1 MPDSDTPD
9 SPDPDATDR
18 LLGLSEVADLLQTSR
33 TTVANWRARRG
44 NFPAPVAEL
53 KSGPIWRQADVIEWA
68 HAEDLV
74 IVDTALAS
82 VAGGDDGPGA
92 KTVAVMNAKG
102 GVGKSTLAANLG
114 WYLAYEANQRVLMV
128 DLDPQFNLS
137 QYVLGT
143 AKYEKHLQGGKGTVL
158 DVFEQATPASVSRRT
173 NSAVSPADVV
183 SRVRSWSD
191 GSRIDLLPS
200 SLELSWTLK
209 NPSGKEHLLAH
220 FLDQMRRSYDT
231 IIIDCAPTESV
242 LTTAAYLATDKVLV
256 PVKPE
261 FLATVG
267 LPLLVRSLSDFQRL
281 YRQPVDVMGIV
292 FNMSMDNGEHQ
303 RSRAYVRKEAANNGW
318 NVFNSEVS
326 YSDSYPKGSRL
337 GRPIFLTDYA
347 RAYRISNFYSV
358 AQEFMA
364 GLKA

>member
-1 MPDSDTPD
+1 
-9 SPDPDATDR
+9 
-18 LLGLSEVADLLQTSR
+18 LSEVADLLQTSR

-44 NFPAPVAEL
+44 NFPAPVADL

-68 HAEDLV
+68 DAEGLP
-74 IVDTALAS
+74 IAATALKAM
-82 VAGGDDGPGA
+82 AGTDEGPGA
-92 KTVAVMNAKG
+92 RTVAVMNAKG

-114 WYLAYEANQRVLMV
+114 WYLAHQENQRVLMV

-143 AKYEKHLQGGKGTVL
+143 AKYEDHVRAGQGTVL
-158 DVFEQATPASVSRRT
+158 DIFEQVGPVSASKGKT
-173 NSAVSPADVV
+173 AVVPDDVI
-183 SRVRSWSD
+183 SRVKAWSD

-200 SLELSWTLK
+200 QLELSWTLK

-220 FLDQMRRSYDT
+220 FLDQVRGSYDT
-231 IIIDCAPTESV
+231 IVIDCAPTESV

-267 LPLLVRSLSDFQRL
+267 LPILVRSLSDFQHL

-292 FNMSMDNGEHQ
+292 FNIAMDNAEHR
-303 RSRAYVRKEAANNGW
+303 RSRAFVRKAAGKNGW
-318 NVFNSEVS
+318 DVFANEVL

-337 GRPIFLTDYA
+337 GKPIFLTDYA
-347 RAYRISNFYSV
+347 RAYKISNFLAV
-358 AQEFMA
+358 AEEFMA
-364 GLKA
+364 RLNA

>member
-1 MPDSDTPD
+1 MPDP
-9 SPDPDATDR
+9 PDPDASDR

-44 NFPAPVAEL
+44 NFPAPVADL
-53 KSGPIWRQADVIEWA
+53 KSGPIWRQADVLDWA
-68 HAEDLV
+68 DAEGV
-74 IVDTALAS
+74 QVVESEPAAEPTN
-82 VAGGDDGPGA
+82 DGPGA

-114 WYLAYEANQRVLMV
+114 WYLAHQRNQRVLMV

-143 AKYEKHLQGGKGTVL
+143 AKYEAHLQQGKGTVL
-158 DVFEQATPASVSRRT
+158 DVFEQATPTSVSKKERK
-173 NSAVSPADVV
+173 AVSPSDVI
-183 SRVRSWSD
+183 SRVKSWSD

-200 SLELSWTLK
+200 SLELSWTVL
-209 NPSGKEHLLAH
+209 NATGKEQLLAN
-220 FLDQMRRSYDT
+220 FLDQVRGAYDT
-231 IIIDCAPTESV
+231 IVIDCAPTESI
-242 LTTAAYLATDKVLV
+242 LTRAAYLATDKVLI

-267 LPLLVRSLSDFQRL
+267 LPLLVRSLSDFKSV

-292 FNMSMDNGEHQ
+292 FNMTMANGEHQ
-303 RSRAYVRKEAANNGW
+303 RSKAYVRKEAANNCW
-318 NVFNSEVS
+318 DVFESEVS

-337 GRPIFLTDYA
+337 GKPIFLTDYA
-347 RAYRISNFYSV
+347 RAYRISNFVSV
-358 AQEFMA
+358 AEEFVA
-364 GLKA
+364 RLSA